1 MSTNNKK
8 KKMRAKRTKNVKKK
22 NKILT
27 KKNKNNNKK
36 LYNHNNLK
44 KKIKKY
50 NKKYL
55 KGTYKKNKNY
65 KNKKNKKYKFNNDLS
80 NKLKQT
86 GGYASADQCAGDIN
100 QKLMGN
106 PPVRFKIKRSE
117 DTAIRQLEK
126 QSSGN
131 ILDAPGP
138 PPALPSDCVIL

>member
-1 MSTNNKK
+1 MN
-8 KKMRAKRTKNVKKK
+8 
-22 NKILT
+22 
-27 KKNKNNNKK
+27 
-36 LYNHNNLK
+36 
-44 KKIKKY
+44 
-50 NKKYL
+50 
-55 KGTYKKNKNY
+55 
-65 KNKKNKKYKFNNDLS
+65 

-106 PPVRFKIKRSE
+106 PPVRFKIKRSG